1 MSLLPCGAK
10 PGRWPGFLLVL
21 ILSAC
26 GKDEVRSATPPA
38 IPSESSAQP
47 ALRYEEQ
54 LRQLDLGL
62 ADVRK
67 MMAQRPN
74 DALLAIEP
82 VKVLLER
89 ARLSGDYAN
98 YTAATEALADAKR
111 RSGDLLYPCMV
122 AARLHYA
129 LHRLDA
135 ARAELQRCP
144 NTVDAAELAV
154 LRADLDFHSGRYR
167 EAGSVY
173 QQAVNQRGQP
183 DDYIRLAL
191 FRNRTG
197 SPGEAAA
204 LFEAAEQR
212 YFGESAV
219 LRAWLKLQRGLVAL
233 DRGRHEEARALYLQ
247 ADRELP
253 GWWLIDEHLAEVQ
266 ALLGNIEDARR
277 AYEDIVRRTGA
288 PEFMDALA
296 ALEAQAGHADR
307 AGKLLAQA
315 RGLYEQR
322 LASFP
327 EAAAGHALDHYLNS
341 PDDAAAALRLA
352 QANHLNRPYGEAS
365 IALAQALLL
374 NGRAAEALKLLQ
386 AEAAAG
392 WDTPELHWILAQ
404 ALGRMGKAP
413 QSAAAQSRALAGNPH
428 AASMY
433 GGALKQAAVRQHPVA
448 RPGNLPGESPRRQPA
463 IRLAQ
468 QG

>member
-1 MSLLPCGAK
+1 MSLLLRSAK
-10 PGRWPGFLLVL
+10 PGFWPGFLLVL

-26 GKDEVRSATPPA
+26 GKDEARSSAATPLA
-38 IPSESSAQP
+38 PSEASAQP

-67 MMAQRPN
+67 MMAQAPN
-74 DALLAIEP
+74 DALLALEP
-82 VKVLLER
+82 VNVLLER

-98 YTAATEALADAKR
+98 YTAAAEALEVAKR
-111 RSGDLLYPCMV
+111 RADDLLYPCV
-122 AARLHYA
+122 AAARLHYA

-144 NTVDAAELAV
+144 STVDAAELAV
-154 LRADLDFHSGRYR
+154 LRADLDFYSGRYR
-167 EAGSVY
+167 QAESVY
-173 QQAVNQRGQP
+173 LQAVNQRGQP

-191 FRNRTG
+191 FRNKTG

-253 GWWLIDEHLAEVQ
+253 GWWLVEEHLAEVQ
-266 ALLGNIEDARR
+266 ALLGNTEEARR
-277 AYEDIVRRTGA
+277 AYRDIVARTGL

-296 ALEAQAGHADR
+296 ALEAPAGHPER
-307 AGKLLAQA
+307 AAQLLAQA
-315 RGLYEQR
+315 RSLYEQR
-322 LASFP
+322 LAAFP

-341 PDDAAAALRLA
+341 PGDAAAALRLA
-352 QANHLNRPYGEAS
+352 QANHRNRPYGEAS

-374 NGRAAEALKLLQ
+374 NGRAAEAVQRLQ
-386 AEAAAG
+386 AELAAG
-392 WDTPELHWILAQ
+392 WDTPELHWVLGQ
-404 ALGRMGKAP
+404 ALARAGRAP
-413 QSAAAQSRALAGNPH
+413 QSAAAQARARAGNPQ

-433 GGALKQAAVRQHPVA
+433 GAALQQLAAKP
-448 RPGNLPGESPRRQPA
+448 
-463 IRLAQ
+463 
-468 QG
+468 